1 MPARHRCYGN
11 GLDDDGRV
19 EQTYRPMP
27 SEVYL
32 RARFF
37 HPPCTSRDY
46 DQPLPIGHP
55 TSNGRPVLFYGMIFI
70 RRQHPLWP
78 YTNRIFTAA
87 VKATVQYHASE
98 PENLE
103 LLEGDIVGVTK
114 MRNDGWLTGEPLNEE
129 RRQPGRY
136 LVPPAVVCACSLSLG
151 RSPLAVGEAGNVGWT
166 IMLYGA

>member
-55 TSNGRPVLFYGMIFI
+55 TSNGRPILFYGTILSFI
-70 RRQHPLWP
+70 RRQRPLRP
-78 YTNRIFTAA
+78 YADHIFTTA
-87 VKATVQYHASE
+87 VKATVSYHASE

-103 LLEGDIVGVTK
+103 LVEGDIVGVTR

-129 RRQPGRY
+129 RQQPGRY
-136 LVPPAVVCACSLSLG
+136 LVPPTVVCVLSE
-151 RSPLAVGEAGNVGWT
+151 PGEVAFGSRGGW
-166 IMLYGA
+166 